1 MAVTDN
7 LVGTCIQPAG
17 VAVLIS
23 TAFAARA
30 HARTT
35 RVSGTRPRVA
45 IVTVGA
51 PANIARNV
59 YFTFSKAIVDYASH
73 AMCTPVTPFP
83 ADPIFSERGSDGMI
97 PCAA

>member
-1 MAVTDN
+1 MTSQTYDVIYTCVSAVAVTDD

-35 RVSGTRPRVA
+35 RVSGTRSRVA
-45 IVTVGA
+45 IVTIRA

-59 YFTFSKAIVDYASH
+59 AHF
-73 AMCTPVTPFP
+73 
-83 ADPIFSERGSDGMI
+83 
-97 PCAA
+97 